1 MQLSNAN
8 KLSRHP
14 FASIIGRRIIIILVI
29 ISSLITFIS
38 TIIQLYGDYRHEVSA
53 VETRFQELKD
63 VHVESLTINLWEFNE
78 RQLNIR
84 LEGLVKLPDISFIK
98 VTSATG
104 SQFWQAGSQVEG
116 DKISQL
122 IPLEYSNQDSDSS
135 FMLGQLYVESSSDRI
150 YQQLLET
157 FLSLLITNGIKT
169 FIVSALIL
177 WVFQLSVN
185 RRITGILGYLDH
197 FRPNQRHLPLELEQT
212 PFVTSERDEISVLAL
227 SINQLSHT
235 LNRLYEEIET
245 ERDRFTDFANAASD
259 WLWETDEDDKLIF
272 ASEQMLLQMGLIDI
286 QAYNR
291 NFIELI
297 PNQALIEAIENRHD
311 FKGLEVKLSIA
322 ETERIFVFNGK
333 VVKSESQSA
342 VMRGSAIEIT
352 SQKRAEQALQD
363 LNETLEK
370 RVVQRTLQLEKSL
383 HELEITQNQ
392 LIEREKMASLAS
404 LISGIA
410 HEINTP
416 LGVAITAGSM
426 LEPTSKSDYNYEAY
440 KLMQDNLQRVV
451 RLVQV
456 FKQTAAQNGQN
467 RVESVYVKQL
477 LSDVIVGL
485 QQKLQK
491 KQISVQLECED
502 NLNWPTITQSW
513 VQIFHQMIDNSI
525 IHGFEEANPDNLI
538 RISIIETTQGLTV
551 CYEDNGAG
559 MPKDALNKIFEPF
572 HTTKRNTG
580 CTGLGMHIV
589 YNQVSQALT
598 GSIQA
603 ESEPGQG
610 LKIKI
615 QLPPLPETLSVGS

>member
-291 NFIELI
+291 NFIDLI

>member
-53 VETRFQELKD
+53 VETRFQELRD

-104 SQFWQAGSQVEG
+104 SQFWQAGTQVEG

-212 PFVTSERDEISVLAL
+212 PLVTSERDEISVLAL

-259 WLWETDEDDKLIF
+259 WLWETDEDDKLVF
-272 ASEQMLLQMGLIDI
+272 ASEQMLSQLGLIDI

-291 NFIELI
+291 SFINLI
-297 PNQALIEAIENRHD
+297 PDQALNEAIENRHD
-311 FKGLEVKLSIA
+311 FKGLEVRLNIA
-322 ETERIFVFNGK
+322 DTERIFVFNGK

-352 SQKRAEQALQD
+352 SQKHAEQALHD

-370 RVVQRTLQLEKSL
+370 RVVKRTLELEQSL

-426 LEPTSKSDYNYEAY
+426 LEPASKSDYNYEAY

-456 FKQTAAQNGQN
+456 FKQTAANHGQS

-477 LSDVIVGL
+477 LSDVIIGL
-485 QQKLQK
+485 QHKLQK
-491 KQISVQLECED
+491 KQISVQLECKE

-525 IHGFEEANPDNLI
+525 IHGFEDANPDNLI
-538 RISIIETTQGLTV
+538 RISIVETTKGLTV
-551 CYEDNGAG
+551 CYEDNGSG
-559 MPKDALNKIFEPF
+559 MSKETLNKIFEPF
-572 HTTKRNTG
+572 HTSKRNAG

>member
-53 VETRFQELKD
+53 VETRFQELRD

-104 SQFWQAGSQVEG
+104 SQFWQAGTQVEG

-212 PFVTSERDEISVLAL
+212 PLVTSERDEISVLAL

-259 WLWETDEDDKLIF
+259 WLWETDEDDKLVF
-272 ASEQMLLQMGLIDI
+272 ASEQMLSQLGLIDV

-291 NFIELI
+291 SFINLI
-297 PNQALIEAIENRHD
+297 PDQALNEAIENRHD
-311 FKGLEVKLSIA
+311 FKGLEVRLNIA
-322 ETERIFVFNGK
+322 DTERIFVFNGK

-352 SQKRAEQALQD
+352 SQKHAEQALHD

-370 RVVQRTLQLEKSL
+370 RVVKRTLELEQSL

-426 LEPTSKSDYNYEAY
+426 LEPASKSDYNYEAY

-456 FKQTAAQNGQN
+456 FKQTAANHGQS

-477 LSDVIVGL
+477 LSDVIIGL
-485 QQKLQK
+485 QHKLQK
-491 KQISVQLECED
+491 KQISVQLECEE

-525 IHGFEEANPDNLI
+525 IHGFEDANPDNLI
-538 RISIIETTQGLTV
+538 RISIVETTKGLTV
-551 CYEDNGAG
+551 CYEDNGSG
-559 MPKDALNKIFEPF
+559 MSKETLNKIFEPF
-572 HTTKRNTG
+572 HTSKRNAG

>member
-104 SQFWQAGSQVEG
+104 SQFWQAGTQVEG

-291 NFIELI
+291 NFIDLI

-603 ESEPGQG
+603 ESELGQG

>member
-14 FASIIGRRIIIILVI
+14 FASIIGRRIIIILII
-29 ISSLITFIS
+29 ISSLITLIS
-38 TIIQLYGDYRHEVSA
+38 TIIQLYGDYHDEVSA

-84 LEGLVKLPDISFIK
+84 LEGLVKLPDISFIQ

-104 SQFWQAGSQVEG
+104 SQSWQAGSPVKG
-116 DKISQL
+116 DKITQL
-122 IPLEYSNQDSDSS
+122 IPLEYNNQGSDAR
-135 FMLGQLYVESSSDRI
+135 FMLGQLYVESSSERI

-157 FLSLLITNGIKT
+157 FLSLLIANGIKT

-197 FRPNQRHLPLELEQT
+197 FRPNQRHQPLALEQT
-212 PFVTSERDEISVLAL
+212 PFVTSARDEISILAL

-235 LNRLYEEIET
+235 LNRLYAEIET

-259 WLWETDEDDKLIF
+259 WLWETDQDDKLIF
-272 ASEQMLLQMGLIDI
+272 ASEQMLYQLELIDI

-291 NFIELI
+291 KLIDLI
-297 PNQALIEAIENRHD
+297 PDKALTSAIESRHD
-311 FKGLEVKLSIA
+311 FKGLEVKLAIQGV
-322 ETERIFVFNGK
+322 ERIFVFNGK
-333 VVKSESQSA
+333 VVNSESQSA
-342 VMRGSAIEIT
+342 VMRGSAVEIT
-352 SQKRAEQALQD
+352 SKKRAEQALQE
-363 LNETLEK
+363 LNDTLEK
-370 RVVQRTLQLEKSL
+370 RVVQRTLELENSL
-383 HELEITQNQ
+383 RELEITQNQ

-426 LEPTSKSDYNYEAY
+426 LEPPSNSDYNYEAY

-456 FKQTAAQNGQN
+456 FKQTAAHNGKN
-467 RVESVYVKQL
+467 KVESVFVKQL
-477 LSDVIVGL
+477 LGDVIIGL

-491 KQISVQLECED
+491 KQVSVQLECED
-502 NLNWPTITQSW
+502 NLNWPTITHSW
-513 VQIFHQMIDNSI
+513 VQIFHQLIDNSLV
-525 IHGFEEANPDNLI
+525 HGFSDAKPDNLI
-538 RISIIETTQGLTV
+538 RITITENSKGLDI
-551 CYEDNGAG
+551 CYEDNGIG
-559 MPKDALNKIFEPF
+559 MSKEELEKIFEPF
-572 HTTKRNTG
+572 HTSKRSSG

-589 YNQVSQALT
+589 YNQIFQALT
-598 GSIQA
+598 GSIQVH
-603 ESEPGQG
+603 SEAGMG
-610 LKIKI
+610 LKIQI
-615 QLPPLPETLSVGS
+615 QLPPLPETLTISG

>member
-1 MQLSNAN
+1 MQPSNAN

-14 FASIIGRRIIIILVI
+14 FASIIGRRIIIILII
-29 ISSLITFIS
+29 ISSLITLIS
-38 TIIQLYGDYRHEVSA
+38 TIIQLYDDYRHEVSA

-84 LEGLVKLPDISFIK
+84 LEGLVKLPDISFIR

-104 SQFWQAGSQVEG
+104 GQFWQAGIEVEG

-122 IPLEYSNQDSDSS
+122 IPLEYSNQGSDSR
-135 FMLGQLYVESSSDRI
+135 FMLGQLYVESSSERI

-157 FLSLLITNGIKT
+157 FLSLLIANGIKT

-177 WVFQLSVN
+177 WIFQLSVN
-185 RRITGILGYLDH
+185 RRITGILSYLDH
-197 FRPNQRHLPLELEQT
+197 FRPNLRHQHLELEQT
-212 PFVTSERDEISVLAL
+212 PFVTSERDEISILAL
-227 SINQLSHT
+227 SINQLSQT
-235 LNRLYEEIET
+235 LNRLYAEIET

-272 ASEQMLLQMGLIDI
+272 ASEQMLTQLELIDI

-291 NFIELI
+291 KFGDLI
-297 PNQALIEAIENRHD
+297 PDQALGEAIENRHD
-311 FKGLEVKLSIA
+311 FKGLEVKLSIDGN
-322 ETERIFVFNGK
+322 ERIFVFHGK
-333 VVKSESQSA
+333 VVKSEAQDA

-352 SQKRAEQALQD
+352 SKKRAEQALQE

-370 RVVQRTLQLEKSL
+370 RVVQRTLELENSL
-383 HELEITQNQ
+383 RELEITQNQ

-426 LEPTSKSDYNYEAY
+426 LEPASDSDYNYEAY

-456 FKQTAAQNGQN
+456 FKQTAAHSGKNK
-467 RVESVYVKQL
+467 VESVYVKQL
-477 LSDVIVGL
+477 LGDIIIGL
-485 QQKLQK
+485 QQKLQQ
-491 KQISVQLECED
+491 KQISVQLNCED
-502 NLNWPTITQSW
+502 NLNWPTITHSW

-525 IHGFEEANPDNLI
+525 IHGFDDAGSDNFI
-538 RISIIETTQGLTV
+538 KISISENPQGLNI
-551 CYEDNGAG
+551 CYEDNGSG
-559 MPKDALNKIFEPF
+559 MNANDLKKIFEPF
-572 HTTKRNTG
+572 HTSKRNSG

-589 YNQVSQALT
+589 FNQVSQALN

-610 LKIKI
+610 LKINI
-615 QLPPLPETLSVGS
+615 QLPPLPETLSVNG